1 MHITKDSFALK
12 GEVKW
17 IKSRDGIILAESA
30 WCSNKVLSGSNLG
43 VSMLLDRLAGITTY
57 TGTITHADIGDDD
70 TTATAADLGL
80 GNGLARS
87 TVKLKSR
94 SGLSTDYRFFYPD
107 ATTPD
112 DTYKEFGM
120 FVDGSAG
127 VGTGQCFNHLV
138 MTDLVKASGEDHTIL
153 CRLTA
158 SV

>member
-1 MHITKDSFALK
+1 MHLTKDSFALR

-17 IKSRDGIILAESA
+17 IKSKNGVIIAESD
-30 WCSNKVLSGSNLG
+30 WCPNKVLSGSNLG

-70 TTATAADLGL
+70 TPATAADTGL
-80 GNGLARS
+80 GNALARS

-120 FVDGSAG
+120 VVDGNAT
-127 VGTGQCFNHLV
+127 VGTGQYFNHLV
-138 MTDLVKASGEDHTIL
+138 MSDLVKASGEDHTIV